1 MKKYLLLV
9 YVVAISCQQTITT
22 NNSENDVKIAEEIT
36 NNLYKDLTKLDT
48 LKIYD
53 YLDTSISKNEL
64 SGLISE
70 KFEDFGNIKSFEILS
85 TETKS
90 TVIDNYSQT
99 IYRLTALVT
108 YDKGQFIEKI
118 NFKKID
124 NNEPK
129 LTGYSY
135 KEVLK

>member
-22 NNSENDVKIAEEIT
+22 NNSENDVKIAKEIT

-70 KFEDFGNIKSFEILS
+70 KFEDFGNIKSFELLS
-85 TETKS
+85 SETKS

-99 IYRLTALVT
+99 IYRVTALVT
-108 YDKGQFIEKI
+108 YDQGQFIEKI

-129 LTGYSY
+129 LAGYSY